1 MSMSDI
7 LENEILDHIFG
18 CGTRDYTPPGSIF
31 VALSTADPGED
42 GASIAEPVAMGYARQ
57 ETDEND
63 WDVAASGE
71 VDNTSQIAFPVATG
85 DWTTIT
91 HFAFFTLVTGGV
103 FLGSAVLDSP
113 KDIDVDDT
121 AVFEIGDLAATLT

>member
-18 CGTRDYTPPGSIF
+18 CGTLDYTPPADIF

-42 GASIAEPVAMGYARQ
+42 GASIAEPSGLGYARQ
-57 ETDEND
+57 QTDEAD
-63 WDVAASGE
+63 WNTAASGS
-71 VDNTSQIAFPVATG
+71 VDNATQIAFPVATG

-91 HFAFFTLVTGGV
+91 HFAFFTLITGGV
-103 FLGSAVLDSP
+103 FLGSAVLDAP
-113 KDIDVDDT
+113 KDIDTDDT